1 MLKLDLSVNFCLVE
15 HNSITL
21 LIMGGIYGPELR
33 TNQSKPFLENDKL
46 ILFGSQSES
55 LSDFYDL
62 AIKLK
67 LDPICVDNL
76 DKTILSPKH
85 VSLHYTNLVSFHF
98 DLPVVVSIISP
109 EARFQALNH
118 AVELGF
124 KHFPPFMD
132 PNSDITNSGE
142 VGKGGFINS
151 SAIVGSNV
159 VISDYVTINRGANI
173 GHDVEIGE
181 FTHIAPSSC
190 ILGSVK
196 IGKNV
201 TIGAN
206 STILPKL
213 KIGDRAIIGAGSVV
227 TRDVLADQVVCGNPA
242 KNMIK

>member
-1 MLKLDLSVNFCLVE
+1 MLKLDLCVHFCLVE
-15 HNSITL
+15 LNSITL
-21 LIMGGIYGPELR
+21 RPMDRIYGPGLM
-33 TNQSKPFLENDKL
+33 TNQEKPFLENDKV

-55 LSDFYDL
+55 LNDFYDL

-76 DKTILSPKH
+76 DKIILTPKH
-85 VSLHYTNLVSFHF
+85 VSIHYAHLESFHF
-98 DLPVVVSIISP
+98 DLTAVISIISP

-118 AVELGF
+118 ALELGF
-124 KHFPPFMD
+124 THFPPFVD
-132 PNSDITNSGE
+132 PNSDITNSAE
-142 VGKGGFINS
+142 VGEGAFINS

-159 VISDYVTINRGANI
+159 VISNYVTINRGANI

-196 IGKNV
+196 IGKKV

-213 KIGDRAIIGAGSVV
+213 KIGDGAFIGAGSVV
-227 TRDVLADQVVCGNPA
+227 TRDVPPDQIVCGNPA
-242 KNMIK
+242 KKLIK